1 MSAMASN
8 DVSFDPAAL
17 KAKYLEERNKRI
29 RDDGIKQYQTVDPSF
44 WKNSVGDPYVKPGFS
59 RSSIEEEIDF
69 LVVGAGFGGQLVA
82 ARLIEAG
89 ITNLRIVD
97 KAGDFGGTWYWNRY
111 PGAACD
117 LESYIYMPL
126 LEELNYIPT
135 EKYTRAPELLEHAR
149 NIGRKYGLY
158 DKALFQTE
166 VLTLN
171 WDATANRWIAKTNR
185 GDTIRAQFVA
195 TASGPLHKPK
205 LPGVPGIEKFKGHS
219 FHTSRWDYDYT
230 GGDMSGGLAKL
241 ADKRVGVIG
250 TGATSVQII
259 PHLGAGAKHLYVF
272 QRTPSSVD
280 KRLDQ
285 PTDPAWAASLTKG
298 WQQKRMDNFNIIVA
312 GGHQDEDLVQDGWTD
327 ILRNLSVLGGKDQ
340 PTAREEAAA
349 AMQMADFTKMEQVR
363 ARVDQIV
370 KDPTTA
376 EKLKPYYNQF
386 CKRPCFHDEYL
397 PTFNRDNVTLV
408 DTDGKGVERI
418 TENGIVA
425 NGEEIPLDC
434 IIYATGFEFST
445 DYSKRIGIEIKG
457 LNGTTLT
464 EKWEDGEKTS
474 TYHGFFSRGFPNL
487 FIVSILQSGVTPN
500 FTHML
505 GAQSKHIAYVVK
517 ECKERK
523 AKSIQPAEEA
533 EKKWVETI
541 MEGGKLQRNFVKE
554 CTPGYYNQEGQI
566 TDRALR
572 NSSYGY
578 GSAAFIQLLE
588 AWRAEGKLGGLELTA
603 E

>member
-1 MSAMASN
+1 MPGMTSN
-8 DVSFDPAAL
+8 KVPFDPAAL

-29 RDDGIKQYQTVDPSF
+29 RDDGIKQYQAMDISSL
-44 WKNSVGDPYVKPGFS
+44 KNSIEDPYVKPRFS
-59 RSSIEEEIDF
+59 RTPIDEDVEF
-69 LVVGAGFGGQLVA
+69 LVIGAGFGGQLIA

-89 ITNLRIVD
+89 ITNIRIVD

-149 NIGRKYGLY
+149 NIGRHYGLY

-166 VLTLN
+166 VVSLG
-171 WDATANRWIAKTNR
+171 WDAAASRWTAKTNH
-185 GDTIRAQFVA
+185 GDTIHAQFVA

-230 GGDMSGGLAKL
+230 GGDTLGGLDKL
-241 ADKRVGVIG
+241 ADKRVGIIG
-250 TGATSVQII
+250 TGATAVQII
-259 PHLGAGAKHLYVF
+259 PHVGCGAKHLYVF

-298 WQQKRMDNFNIIVA
+298 WQQKRMDNFNIIVS

-327 ILRNLSVLGGKDQ
+327 ILRNLSVHGGKDQ
-340 PTAREEAAA
+340 PTAQPGAAS
-349 AMQMADFTKMEQVR
+349 AMQMADFRKMEQVR
-363 ARVDQIV
+363 ARVDQVV
-370 KDPTTA
+370 KDPMIA
-376 EKLKPYYNQF
+376 EKLKAYYNQF

-408 DTDGKGVERI
+408 DTDGKGIERI
-418 TENGIVA
+418 TETGIVV
-425 NGEEIPLDC
+425 NGEEIQLDC

-474 TYHGFFSRGFPNL
+474 TYHGLWSRGFPNL
-487 FIVSILQSGVTPN
+487 FIVSILQSGMTPN

-505 GAQSKHIAYVVK
+505 DAQSKHIAYVVK

-523 AKSIQPAEEA
+523 VRSIQPKEEA
-533 EKKWVETI
+533 ERKWVETI
-541 MEGGKLQRNFVKE
+541 MEGGKLQRDFVKE

-566 TDRALR
+566 TERALR

-578 GSAAFIQLLE
+578 GSVAFIKLLE
-588 AWRAEGKLGGLELTA
+588 GWRGEGKLGGLELKT